1 VSRQAAEE
9 IRARPELELLLEPQL
24 TVLVFRRK
32 GWSGADYDDW
42 SARLIGD
49 GTAFVMPTRVDG
61 EPAARIVLLNP
72 RTTMTD
78 IEMVLDAMR

>member
-1 VSRQAAEE
+1 
-9 IRARPELELLLEPQL
+9 
-24 TVLVFRRK
+24 
-32 GWSGADYDDW
+32 
-42 SARLIGD
+42 
-49 GTAFVMPTRVDG
+49 MPTRVDG